1 MENYK
6 QEFINFSLSQ
16 GVLKFGEFELKSGRI
31 SPYFFNMGLFNTGST
46 IAKLGDFYAQA
57 LVNEEKNFDLLFGP
71 AYKGIPIVTSLAS
84 SLSKNHQIDK
94 PFTFNRKEVKDH
106 GEKGQLVGAPIKGK
120 VLIVD
125 DVITAGTAIHEAS
138 NLISELNG
146 EVMGILI
153 SLDRQEK
160 GQGALSAVEEVS
172 QKLNVPVISIVTLN
186 DIIEY
191 ILEDAGELSQFIDQI
206 KNYREKYGI
215 TA

>member
-191 ILEDAGELSQFIDQI
+191 ILEDGGELSQFIDQI
-206 KNYREKYGI
+206 KSYREKYGI

>member
-191 ILEDAGELSQFIDQI
+191 ILEDGGELSQFIDQI